1 MQLRPLGSSGLLV
14 SPVCLGTMTFGSPV
28 GEADAIKLTHGAID
42 LGINFIDTAN
52 AYEGYD
58 RVLGSSGGVA
68 EVILGK
74 ALSDRRDKVILATKV
89 GAPLGSGPQD
99 AGLSPTTIGRE
110 LDASLKRLNTDYIDL
125 YILHWPDKHTPLE
138 ATLSAIET
146 AVRQGKI
153 RSFGVSNHFAFD
165 LCELLWIADKYGWPK
180 PVSSQIPYSMLKRH
194 FNIDLEFCDRHKL
207 GVTPY
212 QILEGGLLTGK
223 YKRGQAIPEGS
234 RMQENPNWLSTPE
247 EAIYD
252 QLEATEALAQE
263 VGMPFSQYTVA
274 WTLAQQAMASVVLGV
289 KTLQQVEDAVAGANV
304 QLPDDVLTKQDGITP
319 PPHRHT
325 APFARPTSTG

>member
-1 MQLRPLGSSGLLV
+1 MQYRRLGSSGLLV
-14 SPVCLGTMTFGSPV
+14 SPICLGTMTYGSPV
-28 GEADAIKLTHGAID
+28 QEADAIKITHGAID

-52 AYEGYD
+52 VYEGYD
-58 RVLGSSGGVA
+58 RYMGSSGGVA

-74 ALSDRRDKVILATKV
+74 ALADRRDKVVLATKV

-99 AGLSPTTIGRE
+99 VGLTASTIGRE

-125 YILHWPDKHTPLE
+125 YILHWPDAHTPLE
-138 ATLSAIET
+138 TTLSAIET

-153 RSFGVSNHFAFD
+153 RAFGVSNHFAFD

-194 FNIDLEFCDRHKL
+194 FNIDLEFCEKHNI

-223 YKRGQAIPEGS
+223 YQRGQAIPEGS
-234 RMQENPNWLSTPE
+234 RMQENPNWIPNPDE
-247 EAIYD
+247 HIFD

-263 VGMPFSQYTVA
+263 VGVSFSQYTVA
-274 WTLAQQAMASVVLGV
+274 WTLAQKAMSSMVLGV
-289 KTLQQVEDAVAGANV
+289 KSLKQVEDAIAGASV
-304 QLPDDVLTKQDGITP
+304 TIPEDILIKQDTITA
-319 PPHRHT
+319 PPHRHR
-325 APFARPTSTG
+325 AGFNRPA

>member
-1 MQLRPLGSSGLLV
+1 MQYRRLGSSGLLV
-14 SPVCLGTMTFGSPV
+14 SPICLGTMTYGSPV
-28 GEADAIKLTHGAID
+28 QEADAIKITHGAID

-52 AYEGYD
+52 VYEGYD
-58 RVLGSSGGVA
+58 RYMGSSGGVA

-74 ALSDRRDKVILATKV
+74 ALSDRRDKVVLATKV

-99 AGLSPTTIGRE
+99 VGLSASTIGRE

-125 YILHWPDKHTPLE
+125 YILHWPDAHTPLE
-138 ATLSAIET
+138 TTLSAMET

-153 RSFGVSNHFAFD
+153 RAFGVSNHFAFD

-194 FNIDLEFCDRHKL
+194 FNIDLEFCEKHNI

-223 YKRGQAIPEGS
+223 YKRGQEIPEGS
-234 RMQENPNWLSTPE
+234 RMLENPNWLQNPDE
-247 EAIYD
+247 QIYD
-252 QLEATEALAQE
+252 QLEATEALANKAD
-263 VGMPFSQYTVA
+263 VPFSQYTVA
-274 WTLAQQAMASVVLGV
+274 WTLAQQAISSTVLGV
-289 KTLQQVEDAVAGANV
+289 KSLKQVEDAVAGASITIPEDI
-304 QLPDDVLTKQDGITP
+304 LKEQDGITP
-319 PPHRHT
+319 PPHRHR
-325 APFARPTSTG
+325 AGFNRPA